1 MTSLTPEQETEFLEK
16 NKEILKVLLENCK
29 AAIEK
34 SDLQTFKKMIMEQKI
49 FNCIMAAS
57 GLNYVCTLKIELT
70 PQIEKKESN
79 GK

>member
-1 MTSLTPEQETEFLEK
+1 MTNLTPQQETEFLEK

-29 AAIEK
+29 AAIDK

-57 GLNYVCTLKIELT
+57 GLSYTCTLKISLT
-70 PQIEKKESN
+70 PLDEKKESD